1 MKVIVNTIY
10 LLGTL
15 ILLGFIL
22 IFFKVFSKE
31 TFENLGWLLMT
42 AYAYLSLALPLL
54 SSSKKRLKAMS
65 LLSMVIFPLGLFY
78 PKFSILTLLVLFF
91 CVYLCMDKACICEKK
106 GL

>member
-22 IFFKVFSKE
+22 IFFKVFSKD
-31 TFENLGWLLMT
+31 TFENLGWIFMT

-78 PKFSILTLLVLFF
+78 PKFSILTLMVLFF
-91 CVYLCMDKACICEKK
+91 CVYLCMDHGSIYEKE